1 MAKSDA
7 ATARSAASAHAGRSN
22 GAGALESGDP
32 AVDLLAR
39 LSART
44 DEAEVFRA
52 SSDSIEVRFTSGKVK
67 TAVARETSGLAVRAL
82 KGGRMG
88 FAAARDVSPQ
98 GVDRLVANAERSVDV
113 GDTTDV
119 RFPGH
124 AEPPAGADALDGW
137 HLATSALG
145 VAELVRIGESVLSG
159 LVMRFPGVVF
169 DASVRRGVGETT
181 LVNTAGA
188 DVRQRATSISVSV
201 EANATREN
209 DVLLDWAGT
218 SSPALGDLELFRMI
232 DQLTRRLLWS
242 EKVVSIEPGRMPVLF
257 SPQGAL
263 VLWGPLLEALGGKTV
278 MLGTSPLREKLGTT
292 VLDPRVSITD
302 DGLVPGALG
311 SSAFDE
317 EGLPR
322 RRTPLI
328 ARGVLKSFVH
338 DLETARATKQQPT
351 GNGDRPGIMGRP
363 GPGFT
368 NVIVGGGDQPSD
380 RLIAGIDRGLLVHS
394 VIGMGQGNTLP
405 GSFSNPVD
413 LAFLIEGGQ
422 VVGRVKD
429 VSIAGNVYELL
440 APGRLHGL
448 SSEQERVHGSWRLPW
463 VRIDDMN
470 VVGKG

>member
-1 MAKSDA
+1 MADVDRGA
-7 ATARSAASAHAGRSN
+7 VATATQ
-22 GAGALESGDP
+22 DP
-32 AVDLLAR
+32 AEALLAR
-39 LSART
+39 LRKRA

-67 TAVARETSGLAVRAL
+67 TAVARETSGLAVRAI

-88 FAAARDVSPQ
+88 FAAARDISSA
-98 GVDRLVANAERSVDV
+98 GVDQLVANAERSVDV
-113 GDTTDV
+113 GDPTDV
-119 RFPGH
+119 RFPGPVD
-124 AEPPAGADALDGW
+124 PPPGADALDTW
-137 HLATSALG
+137 SLATTALG
-145 VAELVRIGESVLSG
+145 VGDLVQIGESVLAG
-159 LVMRFPGVVF
+159 LTQRFPGVVF

-201 EANATREN
+201 EANATRET
-209 DVLLDWAGT
+209 DVLMDWAGT
-218 SSPALGDLELFRMI
+218 SATAIGELEIFAMI
-232 DQLTRRLLWS
+232 ERLTRRLLWS
-242 EKVVSIEPGRMPVLF
+242 ETIVELAPGRMPVLF
-257 SPQGAL
+257 APSGGL

-278 MLGTSPLREKLGTT
+278 MHGTSPLRDKLGQTI
-292 VLDPRVSITD
+292 LDPRISITD
-302 DGLVPGALG
+302 DGLIPGALG
-311 SSAFDE
+311 SSAWDE
-317 EGLPR
+317 EGVAR

-328 ARGVLKSFVH
+328 AKGALRSFIH
-338 DLETARATKQQPT
+338 DLETARATKQPPT

-368 NVIVGGGDQPSD
+368 NVVIAGGDQPWEKLV
-380 RLIAGIDRGLLVHS
+380 RGIDRGLLVQS

-440 APGRLHGL
+440 APGRLHAL
-448 SSEQERVHGSWRLPW
+448 SSEAERVHGSWRLPW